1 MEVFFYTK
9 FNLGALC
16 VAVVRSWEVVAL
28 RGFLKQLFQWEWRSV
43 PLSLAAVGC
52 LVALWELVVE
62 RFDCSY
68 PLSKQLVEVVVLV
81 LEARVQSGRLSYSYK
96 ARK

>member
-1 MEVFFYTK
+1 M
-9 FNLGALC
+9 
-16 VAVVRSWEVVAL
+16 VAL

-62 RFDCSY
+62 RFDCIWTPDEDERLRLIPEPSN
-68 PLSKQLVEVVVLV
+68 SVDRNAIAIIKEDQVVGHVPYNLALIV
-81 LEARVQSGRLSYSYK
+81 TLF
-96 ARK
+96 

>member
-1 MEVFFYTK
+1 MGCGASCPLLEVFFYTK

-62 RFDCSY
+62 RFDCS
-68 PLSKQLVEVVVLV
+68 PT
-81 LEARVQSGRLSYSYK
+81 GRLLTL
-96 ARK
+96 

>member
-62 RFDCSY
+62 RFDCMHHSMHSTEKNA
-68 PLSKQLVEVVVLV
+68 LM
-81 LEARVQSGRLSYSYK
+81 
-96 ARK
+96 